1 MAKCD
6 ADIMVLGNKTLG
18 TIHERLFGQFIEL
31 TGRCVNNGLH
41 DPASPLARADGVRP
55 DVLEALR
62 QLRPSFIRY
71 PGGCGLS
78 YFDWQELVGPVA
90 ERPRAKLFRVT
101 NVPQSTAFGIPE
113 AWSLCREVGAELYL
127 TVNAHTQSPNDA
139 ANLVE
144 YMNGTTPTRYAD
156 LRRAHGREEPY
167 GVKLFGLGNEIYGN
181 WQGGQKTAAEYASW
195 CAEAICQMKRVDP
208 TIQVVVCGLGRPDPE
223 WDRTVLFRLLGQADM
238 ISIHNYFG
246 RPVFADSMA
255 ASRICEQ
262 FVAAANQLIDEA
274 MDIPL
279 GVHSRAYRE
288 LGGLPVVTRRPGIAF
303 DEWNV
308 WYRSTHDPLKDV
320 EEIYNY
326 TDALTVASLMHVIL
340 RNAKTIDMA
349 CISLVVNTLGSI
361 YTDRTRMVKQTI
373 WYPQQLIHDTH
384 AGRVV
389 ETVVDGPT
397 FKAKHER
404 FFCGIVDPVK
414 AKDETLPS
422 LLHFDDI
429 PAVDVVASVDD
440 ARRKLTLSIVQKL
453 PDRPLTV
460 RLDLHGLELAGKE
473 MTLRRLTGGE
483 DLLAEN
489 TLDNPNRVGIETK
502 RVPLATTLTLPPAS
516 LTVLELDLMK

>member
-1 MAKCD
+1 MPETD
-6 ADIMVLGNKTLG
+6 ADIIVLGEKTLG

-31 TGRCVNNGLH
+31 TGRCINDGLH
-41 DPASPLARADGVRP
+41 DPASPRARADGVRS

-62 QLRPSFIRY
+62 QLRPSFLRY

-78 YFDWQELVGPVA
+78 YFDWQELVWPVA
-90 ERPRAKLFRVT
+90 ERPRAKLFRT
-101 NVPQSTAFGIPE
+101 SNVPQSTAFGIPE
-113 AWSLCREVGAELYL
+113 AWSLCQELGAELYL

-144 YMNGTTPTRYAD
+144 YLNSTPPTRYAD

-167 GVKLFGLGNEIYGN
+167 GVKLFGLGNEIYGS

-223 WDRTVLFRLLGQADM
+223 WDRTVLFRLIGLADM
-238 ISIHNYFG
+238 ISMHNYFG
-246 RPVFADSMA
+246 RPVFADNMA
-255 ASRICEQ
+255 ASRIADQ
-262 FVAAANQLIDEA
+262 MLNATNVLIDEA
-274 MDIPL
+274 MDLPL
-279 GVHSRAYRE
+279 GVHSRVHRD
-288 LGGLPVVTRRPGIAF
+288 LGALPVVTRRPGIAF

-308 WYRSTHDPLKDV
+308 WYRSEHDPLKDV

-340 RNAKTIDMA
+340 RNSKTIDLA
-349 CISLVVNTLGSI
+349 CNSLAVNTLASI
-361 YTDRTRMVKQTI
+361 YTDRNRMVRQTI
-373 WYPQQLIHDTH
+373 WYPQQLIRDTH

-389 ETVVDGPT
+389 EAVVVGAPT

-404 FFCGIVDPVK
+404 YFCGIVDPEK
-414 AKDETLPS
+414 AKDEKLPS
-422 LLHFDDI
+422 LVHFDDVT
-429 PAVDVVASVDD
+429 ALDVVASVDE
-440 ARRKLTLSIVQKL
+440 AHRKLTLSMVQKL

-460 RLDLHGLELAGKE
+460 RLDLRGLTAAGKE

-483 DLLAEN
+483 DRLAEN
-489 TLDNPNRVGIETK
+489 TLDRPDRVGIETK
-502 RVPLATTLTLPPAS
+502 RVPLATEITLSPAS
-516 LTVLELDLMK
+516 LTVLEMELK